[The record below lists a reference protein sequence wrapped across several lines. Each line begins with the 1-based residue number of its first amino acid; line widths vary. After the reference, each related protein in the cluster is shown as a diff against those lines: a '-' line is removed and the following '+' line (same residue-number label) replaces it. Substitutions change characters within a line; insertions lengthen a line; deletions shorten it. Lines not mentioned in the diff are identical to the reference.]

1 MSTDEYGYGIADRI
15 HSSRLEKALY
25 KKLEDN
31 TWFAEISEFEGL
43 WANAGTVEE
52 CRSELIEVLEESV
65 ILKIRD
71 ADPLPIVEGFT
82 IRVQQEAAG

>member
-1 MSTDEYGYGIADRI
+1 MLTEYIQAA
-15 HSSRLEKALY
+15 LKKALY

-31 TWFAEISEFEGL
+31 TWFAEIPGFEGL

-52 CRSELIEVLEESV
+52 CRNELIEVLEEWV
-65 ILKIRD
+65 LLKIRD